1 MKELEFS
8 VMDRLVRGMCASRPS
23 GFKRLPVDAMTA
35 DITVDARGRA
45 CPVPIVELA
54 RALKAA
60 ATGSLVLLL
69 ATDPAVEPDVSAFC
83 RATGHALERFEA
95 DAGSYRVWV
104 RKAGR
109 GRPAG
114 QL

>member
-1 MKELEFS
+1 
-8 VMDRLVRGMCASRPS
+8 
-23 GFKRLPVDAMTA
+23 MTA
-35 DITVDARGRA
+35 DITVDAKGRA

-69 ATDPAVEPDVSAFC
+69 ATDAAVEPDVSAFC
-83 RATGHALERFEA
+83 RATGHALECFEA
-95 DAGSYRVWV
+95 DAGTYRAWV

-109 GRPAG
+109 DRPAG